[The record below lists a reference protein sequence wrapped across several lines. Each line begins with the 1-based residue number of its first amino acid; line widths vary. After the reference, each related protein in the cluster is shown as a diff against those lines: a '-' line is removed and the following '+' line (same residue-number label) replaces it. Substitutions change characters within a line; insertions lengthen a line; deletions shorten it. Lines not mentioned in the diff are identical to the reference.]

1 MEYQVQDVTP
11 VKKQVSVQVGA
22 EEINAAIGAAVAM
35 QRKDLKLSGFRKGK
49 VPGSLVEQKFKKE
62 IYSQATQD
70 LLNVQFS
77 QILGEIGVQPL
88 GGLEVDAETISR
100 DQDYSYTFSF
110 EFSPA
115 IDLPE
120 YHGLQAEKQ
129 KSDVPQQMID
139 MAIERIRREKSRLE
153 IVKEERHPG
162 DGDVA
167 VIDFAAFKD
176 GQPVE
181 GIKQEQFELPVGE
194 NQTLPEFE
202 ALVKSLLP
210 GQTGEGE
217 ITFPEDFIN
226 KDLAGD
232 TVNMQVQLHVIKER
246 VLPDV
251 DEELARD
258 VGGHDSVEAMRAQIE
273 NNFNGYFENLEK
285 SKVQKKLLDQLS
297 ARTAFTLPE
306 TMIQSQLEGMIE
318 NKTKRLEK
326 EGKRLESEGSPE
338 EIREKL
344 RPEAEELVKNHLI
357 LLEIAKKEDLAVS
370 PQEVEQHLHQT
381 AIRNGQDPVQMKQY
395 YEENNLMF
403 AVQDSLLADKAADVL
418 YEKAE
423 LTEVEAPDRGTSPD
437 AHSNAEQPGDAEQD
451 SETAEEKN

>member
-1 MEYQVQDVTP
+1 MEYQVEDITP

-22 EEINAAIGAAVAM
+22 EEINAAIQAAVAM

-88 GGLEVDAETISR
+88 GGLDVDAEPISR
-100 DQDYSYTFSF
+100 DREYSYTFSF

-129 KSDVPQQMID
+129 KRDVPQQMVD
-139 MAIERIRREKSRLE
+139 MSIERIRREKSTLE
-153 IVKEERHPG
+153 IVKEERYPG

-167 VIDFAAFKD
+167 VIDFAGFKD
-176 GQPVE
+176 GQPLE
-181 GIKQEQFELPVGE
+181 GIKQEKFELPLGE
-194 NQTLPEFE
+194 NQTLPDFE
-202 ALVKSLLP
+202 DLVKGLLP

-217 ITFPEDFIN
+217 VRFPDDFIN
-226 KDLAGD
+226 QDLAGQ
-232 TVNMQVQLHVIKER
+232 TVNMQVQLNVIKER
-246 VLPDV
+246 ILPDV
-251 DEELARD
+251 DADLAQKA
-258 VGGHDSVEAMRAQIE
+258 GGHDSMEAMRQQIE
-273 NNFNGYFENLEK
+273 NNFKRYFEDLEK

-297 ARTAFTLPE
+297 AQTDFTLPE
-306 TMIQSQLEGMIE
+306 TMVKSQLENMIE
-318 NKTKRLEK
+318 NKTKRLEQ

-357 LLEIAKKEDLAVS
+357 LLEIARKEDLSVS
-370 PQEVEQHLHQT
+370 SQEVEQYLHQT
-381 AIRNGQDPVQMKQY
+381 AIQNGQDPVQMKQY

-403 AVQDSLLADKAADVL
+403 ALRDSQLADKAADVL
-418 YEKAE
+418 YAKAE
-423 LTEVEAPDRGTSPD
+423 LTEIEAPSPD
-437 AHSNAEQPGDAEQD
+437 ASRDAPSNEEQ
-451 SETAEEKN
+451 KNDEAQGGNS